1 MACPFEARFPEFTQF
16 FIAMELYEFGIDY
29 ANPYGKHKT
38 DKRGDIYG
46 SITRQ
51 GNFKEKDRKMK
62 RNRRKR

>member
-1 MACPFEARFPEFTQF
+1 MACPSEARFPGFTQF

-29 ANPYGKHKT
+29 ASAYGEHET

-51 GNFKEKDRKMK
+51 GNFKEKDRKIK
-62 RNRRKR
+62 RNWRKI